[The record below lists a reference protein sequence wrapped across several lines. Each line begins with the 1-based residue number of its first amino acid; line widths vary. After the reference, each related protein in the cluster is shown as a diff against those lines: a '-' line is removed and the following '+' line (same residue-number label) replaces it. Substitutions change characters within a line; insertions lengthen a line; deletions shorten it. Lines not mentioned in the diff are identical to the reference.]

1 MNTWVSF
8 QSAEQPLLGQFSV
21 SDNIYGYK
29 HTCHGVL
36 HIGWATIQAVV
47 WSGWLVYRER
57 FCSVEKPENRAIE
70 AAMSE

>member
-1 MNTWVSF
+1 TARQRCLAKQDPHF
-8 QSAEQPLLGQFSV
+8 LLGGV
-21 SDNIYGYK
+21 CGADTYK

-36 HIGWATIQAVV
+36 HVGWATIQAVV
-47 WSGWLVYRER
+47 WAGWLVYRER